1 MKIDFRTAQLSDKE
15 MIFSWLTEPHVQEF
29 WDSSEAHKQD
39 ILNFINGRKI
49 PSTYCEGKYQYWI
62 AEYDSQPYA
71 LLMIIP
77 TTQLD
82 PVDLIKKRY
91 LSQTGATYSI
101 DYMIGNPSF
110 VGKGYGALTLSSF
123 IEFYREKIEV
133 TADTFLIDPTT
144 DNPRAKHV
152 YEKAG
157 FKCVGNFIM
166 KEAGA
171 SGVNKEHHLL
181 VKNF

>member
-1 MKIDFRTAQLSDKE
+1 MKIFFRAAQLKDQE
-15 MIFSWLTEPHVQEF
+15 IIFSWLAETHVQEF

-39 ILNFINGRKI
+39 ISNFINGRKT
-49 PSTYCEGKYQYWI
+49 PSAYCEGKYQYWI
-62 AEYDSQPYA
+62 AEHESQPFA

-77 TTQLD
+77 TTQHD
-82 PVDLIKKRY
+82 PIDEIKKCY

-101 DYMIGNPSF
+101 DYMIGDSRF
-110 VGKGYGALTLSSF
+110 IGKGYGALTLSSF
-123 IEFYREKIEV
+123 IDFYRKKVDV
-133 TADTFLIDPTT
+133 TADTFLIDPTA

-166 KEAGA
+166 EEAGA
-171 SGVNKEHHLL
+171 SGANKEHHLL